1 MEYRKHTIPSW
12 LTANYETITTLILL
26 AIFEALILT
35 SGKQYQNG
43 TANVAIIGGF
53 LILFLKGIMG
63 GAPAKT
69 NASGIIALIFTAAA
83 YFLTAYYAAAL
94 PGTTALLLATATLSL
109 LLAAIAA
116 AFTFRHFEEV
126 VSLRIFFRNS
136 PTSLFSHAL
145 AYYANR
151 FLAILCNTSATILL
165 TANTIQAI
173 KHWQF

>member
-1 MEYRKHTIPSW
+1 MEYRKHTILSW
-12 LTANYETITTLILL
+12 LTANYEAITTLILL

-63 GAPAKT
+63 GAPAKN
-69 NASGIIALIFTAAA
+69 NASGIIALIFTAAT
-83 YFLTAYYAAAL
+83 YF
-94 PGTTALLLATATLSL
+94 
-109 LLAAIAA
+109 
-116 AFTFRHFEEV
+116 
-126 VSLRIFFRNS
+126 
-136 PTSLFSHAL
+136 
-145 AYYANR
+145 
-151 FLAILCNTSATILL
+151 L